1 MQRALKYI
9 LAVTVAFICLVAALL
24 AYSTYEDQKNFNAA
38 KNACERGCIQ
48 DSGGIDQCR
57 QVCTKHPDHYP

>member
-1 MQRALKYI
+1 MLRVVKYI
-9 LAVTVAFICLVAALL
+9 LVAMAVFVCFVLALWN
-24 AYSTYEDQKNFNAA
+24 YSFYEDQRNFGAA